1 MFQIKKRWKKDEAN
15 KLKKKHVFL
24 VRLNPV
30 IVVFGFKKI

>member
-1 MFQIKKRWKKDEAN
+1 
-15 KLKKKHVFL
+15 LKKKHVFL